1 MLSLQCPSGVLK
13 CFKSVRSFPLAFRAS
28 LVSFDAFISASVFV
42 AAFAFVISALFCV
55 YGEIHSSSSE
65 ASQAELCWKASAGLF
80 LVRLLV
86 CKCIFQASICWRFFF
101 LFFFAYVHSIEPR
114 FFLSLACVVP
124 EFHSQRSSLSCS
136 SSLSV
141 HSRHCICTLHQTLK
155 PGVSSCTVWCRIRSF
170 SVWGNNQSEDC
181 FCLGNQWVW
190 LENTNLVVGAVIGL
204 LFHLC
209 NNLNTRPCC
218 RIWL

>member
-101 LFFFAYVHSIEPR
+101 C
-114 FFLSLACVVP
+114 FFLHMSTV
-124 EFHSQRSSLSCS
+124 LS
-136 SSLSV
+136 
-141 HSRHCICTLHQTLK
+141 H
-155 PGVSSCTVWCRIRSF
+155 VSSCHWPASCLSF
-170 SVWGNNQSEDC
+170 ILKG
-181 FCLGNQWVW
+181 
-190 LENTNLVVGAVIGL
+190 
-204 LFHLC
+204 HLC
-209 NNLNTRPCC
+209 PAAAACLYTLVIVFAPCIKPSSLVFPRAPFGVEYGAFQCGAITRVKTVSVSAISECD
-218 RIWL
+218 LKTQTSSSEL